1 MENIYDKIKKIEV
14 DFAVIYAKNDIV
26 SKKIRLQEIDELIMN
41 YTSLDDKLTS
51 LMKEKS
57 MIEKITSKTEETSLN
72 IKYCKE
78 MLDMLVAEN
87 VSHDNQLF
95 IELKNDIDKLEKDI
109 ADLLIKAMFSERH
122 DFMGTF
128 LEIQAGAGGTDSQDW
143 AEMMLRMYSMYCD
156 RQNFKFELVDRLDGE
171 EAGIKSCIMK
181 ISGEYAYGLLKNENG
196 VHRLVRIS
204 PFNSNDKRQTSF
216 ASVFAYPVI
225 ENNDDIEIKESD
237 LRIDTFRSS
246 GCGGQGVNTT
256 DSAVRITHIP
266 SGIVVQCQNQRSQI
280 QNRKE
285 AMSVLRAKLNQ
296 EKMRKV
302 QEEIDKVNN
311 SKSDI
316 SFGSQIRNY
325 VLHPYK
331 LVKDLRSNYETGD
344 TDGILDGRL
353 DRIIESLILK
363 K

>member
-1 MENIYDKIKKIEV
+1 MENIYDKIKKIES
-14 DFAVIYAKNDIV
+14 DFAVIYAKNDINA
-26 SKKIRLQEIDELIMN
+26 KQTRLTEIDNAIMS
-41 YTSLDDKLTS
+41 YTSPDDKLTS

-57 MIEKITSKTEETSLN
+57 MIEKTTSITESTSSS

-87 VSHDNQLF
+87 VSPDNQLF
-95 IELKNDIDKLEKDI
+95 SDLKNDINKLEENI
-109 ADLLIKAMFSERH
+109 ADLLIKAMFSEKH
-122 DFMGTF
+122 DLMGTF

-143 AEMMLRMYSMYCD
+143 AEMLLRMYSMYCD
-156 RQNFKFELVDRLDGE
+156 RQSFKFELVDRLDGE
-171 EAGIKSCIMK
+171 EAGIKSCIIK
-181 ISGEYAYGLLKNENG
+181 ITGEYAYGLLKNENG

-225 ENNDDIEIKESD
+225 ENNDDIEVKESD

-266 SGIVVQCQNQRSQI
+266 TGIVVQCQNQRSQI

-296 EKMRKV
+296 EKMRKI
-302 QEEIDKVNN
+302 QEEIDRVNN
-311 SKSDI
+311 AKSDI
-316 SFGSQIRNY
+316 SFGSQVRNY

-344 TDGILDGRL
+344 TEGILDGKL
-353 DRIIESLILK
+353 DKIIESLILMK
-363 K
+363 

>member
-1 MENIYDKIKKIEV
+1 MENIYDKIKKIEA
-14 DFAVIYAKNDIV
+14 DFALIYAKNDINA
-26 SKKIRLQEIDELIMN
+26 KQERLTEIDGIIMS
-41 YTSLDDKLTS
+41 YTSPDEKLTS

-57 MIEKITSKTEETSLN
+57 MIEKTTSITENTSSN

-87 VSHDNQLF
+87 VSPDNQLF
-95 IELKNDIDKLEKDI
+95 SDLKNDINKLEENI
-109 ADLLIKAMFSERH
+109 ADLLIKAMFSEKH
-122 DFMGTF
+122 DLMGTF

-143 AEMMLRMYSMYCD
+143 AEMLLRMYSMYCD
-156 RQNFKFELVDRLDGE
+156 RQSFKFELVDRLDGE
-171 EAGIKSCIMK
+171 EAGIKSCIIK
-181 ISGEYAYGLLKNENG
+181 ITGEYAYGLLKNENG

-225 ENNDDIEIKESD
+225 ENNDDIEVKESD

-266 SGIVVQCQNQRSQI
+266 TGIVVQCQNQRSQI

-296 EKMRKV
+296 EKMRKI
-302 QEEIDKVNN
+302 QEEIDRVNN
-311 SKSDI
+311 AKSDI
-316 SFGSQIRNY
+316 SFGSQVRNY

-344 TDGILDGRL
+344 TEGILDGKL
-353 DRIIESLILK
+353 DKIIESLILMK
-363 K
+363 

>member
-1 MENIYDKIKKIEV
+1 MENIYDKIKKIEA
-14 DFAVIYAKNDIV
+14 DFAAIYAKNDIIT
-26 SKKIRLQEIDELIMN
+26 KQIRLAEIDNAIMN
-41 YTSLDDKLTS
+41 YISLDDKLTS

-57 MIEKITSKTEETSLN
+57 MIEKTTFITEETSSN

-87 VSHDNQLF
+87 VSPDNQLF
-95 IELKNDIDKLEKDI
+95 SDLKNDIVKLEENI
-109 ADLLIKAMFSERH
+109 ADLLIKAMFSEKH
-122 DFMGTF
+122 DLMGTF

-143 AEMMLRMYSMYCD
+143 AEMLLRMYSMYCD
-156 RQNFKFELVDRLDGE
+156 RQSFKFELVDRLDGE

-181 ISGEYAYGLLKNENG
+181 ITGEYAYGLLKNENG

-216 ASVFAYPVI
+216 ASVFTYPVI

-285 AMSVLRAKLNQ
+285 AMSVLKAKLNQ
-296 EKMRKV
+296 EKMRKI

-311 SKSDI
+311 AKSDI

-344 TDGILDGRL
+344 TDGILDGKL
-353 DRIIESLILK
+353 DKIIESLILMK
-363 K
+363 

>member
-1 MENIYDKIKKIEV
+1 VENIYDKIKKIEA
-14 DFAVIYAKNDIV
+14 DFAAIYAKNDIIT
-26 SKKIRLQEIDELIMN
+26 KQIRLAEIDNAIMN
-41 YTSLDDKLTS
+41 YISLDDKLTS

-57 MIEKITSKTEETSLN
+57 MIEKTTFITEETSSN

-87 VSHDNQLF
+87 VSPDNQLF
-95 IELKNDIDKLEKDI
+95 SDLKNDIVKLEENI
-109 ADLLIKAMFSERH
+109 ADLLIKAMFSEKH
-122 DFMGTF
+122 DLMGTF

-143 AEMMLRMYSMYCD
+143 AEMLLRMYSMYCD
-156 RQNFKFELVDRLDGE
+156 RQSFKFELVDRLDGE

-181 ISGEYAYGLLKNENG
+181 ITGEYAYGLLKNENG

-216 ASVFAYPVI
+216 ASVFTYPVI

-285 AMSVLRAKLNQ
+285 AMSVLKAKLNQ
-296 EKMRKV
+296 EKMRKI

-311 SKSDI
+311 AKSDI

-344 TDGILDGRL
+344 TDGILDGKL
-353 DRIIESLILK
+353 DKIIESLILMK
-363 K
+363 